1 MYEASSMLKFLQ
13 KSDDHYIFKFWDDWT
28 TCYCIDSDGNIVY
41 SQGFDYVES
50 KKNIQFD
57 DGTVDMVIK
66 DGILYTLSH
75 SLGIYVDVKTRVI
88 S

>member
-1 MYEASSMLKFLQ
+1 MFY
-13 KSDDHYIFKFWDDWT
+13 YWDERAISF
-28 TCYCIDSDGNIVY
+28 CVDSDGNIVY
-41 SQGFDYVES
+41 SQEFNYVES

>member
-1 MYEASSMLKFLQ
+1 M
-13 KSDDHYIFKFWDDWT
+13 
-28 TCYCIDSDGNIVY
+28 
-41 SQGFDYVES
+41 GFNYVES

-75 SLGIYVDVKTRVI
+75 SRGIYVDVKTRVI

>member
-1 MYEASSMLKFLQ
+1 MSTFLVDKKRRLIYKIFFNIGSYLGLAS
-13 KSDDHYIFKFWDDWT
+13 
-28 TCYCIDSDGNIVY
+28 
-41 SQGFDYVES
+41 S